1 MDHVQLPEVD
11 VEIITTN
18 TGLDK
23 DQIEDHYE
31 KFLSNHKNGRISKR
45 SFQAMLR
52 ESYPGADPSVL
63 GKLAQHIFRMY
74 DTNQDGHI
82 DFREFMLALYIM
94 NNGSAE
100 QNLRQIFR
108 VFDINN
114 DGAISLK
121 ELQKIVKDL
130 YHLMKEKPEESNDV
144 IARTDFT
151 ELNEDNIARTAFAEM
166 DEDKDGKID
175 QDEFVSAC
183 LTRRKA
189 STNLTLKIV
198 SIFVA
203 DQ

>member
-1 MDHVQLPEVD
+1 MNSLLGCVRPQADLSDYELNH
-11 VEIITTN
+11 IASN
-18 TGLDK
+18 TGMDK
-23 DQIEDHYE
+23 DRVEMQYQ
-31 KFLSNHKNGRISKR
+31 KFLSNHKNGKISKR

-52 ESYPGADPSVL
+52 ESYPGAEPSVL
-63 GKLAQHIFRMY
+63 GKLSQHIFRMY

-82 DFREFMLALYIM
+82 DFREFMVALNVM
-94 NNGSAE
+94 NSGSAE

-114 DGAISLK
+114 DGRITLK

-130 YHLMKEKPEESNDV
+130 HHLM
-144 IARTDFT
+144 TDQT
-151 ELNEDNIARTAFAEM
+151 STSGEMLAITAFDEM
-166 DEDKDGKID
+166 DVDQDGQID

-189 STNLTLKIV
+189 STSITLKIV

-203 DQ
+203 E

>member
-1 MDHVQLPEVD
+1 MLMNSLLGCVRPQTDLSER
-11 VEIITTN
+11 ELTNIAAN
-18 TGLDK
+18 TGLELERVEL
-23 DQIEDHYE
+23 QYQ
-31 KFLSNHKNGRISKR
+31 KFLSNHKHGNISKR

-52 ESYPGADPSVL
+52 ESYPGAEPAVL
-63 GKLAQHIFRMY
+63 GKLSHHIFRMY

-82 DFREFMLALYIM
+82 DFREFMLALNVM
-94 NNGSAE
+94 NSGSPE

-114 DGAISLK
+114 DGRITLK

-130 YHLMKEKPEESNDV
+130 HHLM
-144 IARTDFT
+144 TDQADT
-151 ELNEDNIARTAFAEM
+151 SGEVLAMTAFDEM
-166 DEDKDGKID
+166 DVDQDGKID

-189 STNLTLKIV
+189 STSITLKIV

-203 DQ
+203 E